1 MTAQKSINSMSFED
15 ALKEL
20 ETIVKGLERGEAPLE
35 DSISFY
41 ERGVALK
48 EYCEKKLREAQAKI
62 DKIIVG
68 KDGSVKTEPLDRDS
82 E

>member
-1 MTAQKSINSMSFED
+1 MGEQKPITSMSFED

-20 ETIVKGLERGEAPLE
+20 ETIVKGLERGDAPLE
-35 DSISFY
+35 DSITFY

-48 EYCEKKLREAQAKI
+48 EHCEKKLREAQAKI
-62 DKIIVG
+62 DKIIVA
-68 KDGSVKTEPLDRDS
+68 KDGSIKTQPLDS